1 MSELSKALILSL
13 CRMASLRPRSYLP
26 PCWVGSIA
34 LWVVTLPAPVI
45 SAHFFKIMLGMPP

>member
-13 CRMASLRPRSYLP
+13 CRMDSLRPRSYLLP
-26 PCWVGSIA
+26 YWVGSIA